1 MSIRILLLEDD
12 QDLRFVLAQLL
23 EAEGYQVA
31 VAGRGQEA
39 VALAQQQP
47 FDLVVADIRMEGLDG
62 LDALAGVRE
71 LQPDVRALV
80 VTGYSTEADSI
91 RAIRLGV
98 GDYLKKPFDLGDFLK
113 SVARLAAERKRQE
126 TLRERERTLL
136 NTLRQ
141 ALLGLARSL
150 DLVSPQR
157 GILAMSQTAVR
168 LARVLELSPDSTREV
183 ELACLLAAISET
195 GIQSF
200 DESELPAGV
209 VRVLGALQEA
219 WDGSGGPQGLK
230 GQEIPLEARV
240 AAVALACSR
249 EQPLDGRY
257 DPSVLAALRQ
267 PDSEAS
273 GEQPLAAQ
281 RRGLLSLGRALEA
294 AGDLSGAEEAYRLS
308 GRQGREG
315 VEGLLGLARLAQRQG
330 RSEAVAE
337 LASQA
342 RELSQQVGP
351 LVTATTLLEV
361 GILQKGPPDL
371 FRQAGRLFQSMR
383 VAAGEARAVLALAS
397 LDEEIPLSQLENAA
411 QVLLAPEQSA
421 ELAASVTWLLPLVMS
436 KAGQGHPSLDRLAS
450 RLVREYPRELY
461 RQLTGGH
468 LNLAGRVFAAQQVS
482 SEDSPVAR
490 MLSNDSDP
498 AVRAALHPG
507 GAPPEVPTLRIHSL
521 GALEVYRG
529 EEPVEESAWRGQKT
543 KHLLAF
549 LAAQAGRA
557 VSEEVIIDQFWP
569 DELEKGRRSL
579 YWSSS
584 VLRRCLRPPQ
594 APESLDY
601 LPRSGGTLRLNPD
614 LPRWHDLDELQQ
626 RVAEAA
632 RHSQQNRSDLALDC
646 HRRIVSLY
654 RGPYLET
661 CYMDWSVRL
670 RTQCEEHFLNS
681 LTALTEATLSP
692 VEALEYSQRMLEID
706 SCRQEATL
714 AAMNALVALGRPE
727 EAVRRY
733 EACCR
738 ALRKELGMEPGIP
751 LLEAYQRARLSL

>member
-23 EAEGYQVA
+23 EAEGYQVS
-31 VAGRGQEA
+31 VASRGQEA
-39 VALAQQQP
+39 VQLAQQHP

-113 SVARLAAERKRQE
+113 AVARLAAERKRQE
-126 TLRERERTLL
+126 SERERERTLL
-136 NTLRQ
+136 STLRQ

-157 GILAMSQTAVR
+157 GILNISQTALR
-168 LARVLELSPDSTREV
+168 LAQALELSPESSREV

-209 VRVLGALQEA
+209 VRVLGGLQEA

-230 GQEIPLEARV
+230 GTEIPLESRV
-240 AAVALACSR
+240 VAVALAAGR
-249 EQPLDGRY
+249 NQELDHRF
-257 DPSVLAALRQ
+257 DPSVLAALEQ
-267 PDSEAS
+267 PVSQNPS
-273 GEQPLAAQ
+273 TQPLAAQ

-294 AGDLSGAEEAYRLS
+294 AGDLAGAEEAYRLT

-315 VEGLLGLARLAQRQG
+315 VEALLGLARLAQRQG
-330 RSEAVAE
+330 QMELVAQ
-337 LASQA
+337 LSHRA
-342 RELSQQVGP
+342 RELSHQVGP
-351 LVTATTLLEV
+351 LVTATTLLET

-383 VAAGEARAVLALAS
+383 VAAGEARALLGLAS
-397 LDEEIPLSQLENAA
+397 LGEEIPASQIDQAA

-421 ELAASVTWLLPLVMS
+421 ELAASAPWLFPFVMGRV
-436 KAGQGHPSLDRLAS
+436 GQGQAGMDRLAT
-450 RLVREYPRELY
+450 RLVREFPRELQ
-461 RQLTGGH
+461 RQLTAGQ
-468 LNLAGRVFAAQQVS
+468 LSQAGRIFAAQQVG
-482 SEDSPVAR
+482 SEDSAIAR
-490 MLSNDSDP
+490 LLSNDSEP
-498 AVRAALHPG
+498 AVRAALHPNQNT
-507 GAPPEVPTLRIHSL
+507 PTLPALRIHSL

-529 EEPVEESAWRGQKT
+529 DEPVDEAAWRGQKT
-543 KHLLAF
+543 KHLLAY
-549 LAAQAGRA
+549 LAAQAGRP

-579 YWSSS
+579 YWASS
-584 VLRRCLRPPQ
+584 VLRRCLRPSL
-594 APESLDY
+594 APENLDY
-601 LPRSGGTLRLNPD
+601 LPRSGGSLRLNPE

-626 RVAEAA
+626 RAAEAL
-632 RHSQQNRSDLALDC
+632 RYTQQNRSDLALDC
-646 HRRIVSLY
+646 HRRVLSLY
-654 RGPYLET
+654 RGPYLES
-661 CYMDWSVRL
+661 CYMDWSLRL
-670 RTQCEEHFLNS
+670 RSQCEEHFLNA
-681 LTALTEATLSP
+681 LTALTESAQSP
-692 VEALEYSQRMLEID
+692 LEALEYSQRMLEID
-706 SCRQEATL
+706 ACRQEAAL

-738 ALRKELGMEPGIP
+738 ALRKELGMEPAIP
-751 LLEAYQRARLSL
+751 LMEAYHRAKLSL

>member
-12 QDLRFVLAQLL
+12 PDLRFVLHQLL

-31 VAGRGQEA
+31 VAARGQEA
-39 VALAQQQP
+39 VGLAQEQP
-47 FDLVVADIRMEGLDG
+47 FDLVVADIKMEGLDG

-113 SVARLAAERKRQE
+113 AVARLAAERKRQE
-126 TLRERERTLL
+126 SLRERERTLL
-136 NTLRQ
+136 KTLRQ

-157 GILAMSQTAVR
+157 GIVASSQTAIR
-168 LARVLELSPDSTREV
+168 LAQALELSPESTGEV

-200 DESELPAGV
+200 EESELPAGV
-209 VRVLGALQEA
+209 VRVLANLQEA

-230 GQEIPLEARV
+230 GTEIPLEARV
-240 AAVALACSR
+240 AAVALASG
-249 EQPLDGRY
+249 ELDHRF
-257 DPSVLAALRQ
+257 DPSVVAALQ
-267 PDSEAS
+267 TPTVEMEA
-273 GEQPLAAQ
+273 GQPLAAQ

-294 AGDLSGAEEAYRLS
+294 AGDLAGAEEAYRLA

-315 VEGLLGLARLAQRQG
+315 VEGLLGLARLAHRQG
-330 RSEAVAE
+330 QADA
-337 LASQA
+337 LAGLANQA
-342 RELSQQVGP
+342 RELSHQVGP

-383 VAAGEARAVLALAS
+383 VAAGEARAILALAS
-397 LDEEIPLSQLENAA
+397 VEGELPLSQLEGAA
-411 QVLLAPEQSA
+411 LVLLAPEQAA
-421 ELAASVTWLLPLVMS
+421 ELAASVTWLFPLVMGR
-436 KAGQGHPSLDRLAS
+436 AGLGSAVLDRLAA

-468 LNLAGRVFAAQQVS
+468 LSLAARVFAAQQVGA
-482 SEDSPVAR
+482 EDSPASR

-498 AVRAALHPG
+498 AVRAALNPG
-507 GAPPEVPTLRIHSL
+507 QAAPAVPTLRIHSF

-543 KHLLAF
+543 KFLLAY
-549 LAAQAGRA
+549 LAAQSGRP
-557 VSEEVIIDQFWP
+557 VSEDVLIDQFWP

-584 VLRRCLRPPQ
+584 VLRRCLRPSQ
-594 APESLDY
+594 APENLDY
-601 LPRSGGTLRLNPD
+601 LPRSGGTLRFNPD
-614 LPRWHDLDELQQ
+614 LPRWHDLDELLQ
-626 RVAEAA
+626 RAAEAT
-632 RHSQQNRSDLALDC
+632 RHAQQNRTDLALDC
-646 HRRIVSLY
+646 HRRILSLY
-654 RGPYLET
+654 RGPFLET
-661 CYMDWSVRL
+661 CYMDWSLRL
-670 RTQCEEHFLNS
+670 RTQCEEHFLNA
-681 LTALTEATLSP
+681 LTALTEAAQTP

-706 SCRQEATL
+706 GCRQEAAL
-714 AAMNALVALGRPE
+714 AAMNSLVALGRPE

-738 ALRKELGMEPGIP
+738 ALRKELAMEPGIP